1 MAKAIKHI
9 TKEKLDEYD
18 SVLDRAG
25 DKTKPVLWTDGDA
38 TKFKTRIGPNY
49 KKNKKKDFS
58 AESLYECVHYD
69 LLKDEENNEIITEY
83 ASKVK
88 LPEPR

>member
-1 MAKAIKHI
+1 MIKHI
-9 TKEKLDEYD
+9 SKEELAEHD
-18 SVLDRAG
+18 SALDRAG
-25 DKTKPVLWTDGDA
+25 DRKKPVLWSDGDA
-38 TKFKTRIGPNY
+38 TKFRTRIGPNY

-69 LLKDEENNEIITEY
+69 LLMDAENNEIITEY
-83 ASKVK
+83 ASKMK